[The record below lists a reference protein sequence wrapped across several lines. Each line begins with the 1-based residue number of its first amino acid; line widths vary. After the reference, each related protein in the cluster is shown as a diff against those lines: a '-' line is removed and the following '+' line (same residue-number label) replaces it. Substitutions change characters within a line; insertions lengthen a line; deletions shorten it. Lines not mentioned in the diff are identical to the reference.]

1 MKSLKYIFL
10 ISLGLLLGPIQRSN
24 LFAQNAYEPDLSMSL
39 QEFEGQVLEEKEE
52 IWVVDFWASW
62 CGPCIR
68 AVPHMK
74 ELQASYVDKG
84 VRFVSISWDKNP
96 NKWRSAMMRLQ
107 MPWQHIVVPK
117 GKESFLDENFPHRG
131 IPTAFVI
138 RRDGKIKKVT
148 DVYDLEKAIKKSLK

>member
-1 MKSLKYIFL
+1 MNSLKYTIL
-10 ISLGLLLGPIQRSN
+10 VSLGLLFMPIQGSN

-39 QEFEGQVLEEKEE
+39 DEFQSQALEEKEE

-62 CGPCIR
+62 CGPCIQ

-74 ELQASYVDKG
+74 ELQSSFSDKG
-84 VRFVSISWDKNP
+84 VRFISISWDKNP
-96 NKWRSAMMRLQ
+96 NKWRAAMMRLK

-117 GKESFLDENFPHRG
+117 GKEAFLDENFPHRG

-138 RRDGKIKKVT
+138 RQNGKIKKVS
-148 DVYDLEKAIKKSLK
+148 DVYDLEKAIEKAIK